1 MMSKLIAC
9 LEDRS
14 GATIPLVAIFITLLM
29 TLMAVS
35 ANLSLAYMDKRNYQS
50 HLDLAALSLMR
61 AKTASV
67 TSAEDVLQRKG
78 MSVEDNMLTVTT
90 GWYEADASLPIE
102 ERFTPR
108 ELNWNAVRLEMD
120 VPIRERVL
128 GDMLQNDNSFSIA
141 STAVH
146 RQTVDVW
153 AGSRLLRLEGGLT
166 GLLLQA
172 LVGYDGRI
180 TVADYES
187 LVGVELEL
195 LGFLEQLAISAD
207 LDAATYEDVLESDV
221 TIGQLAVAIDAV
233 TGRKLAGLG
242 IDLPRATTGL
252 TVRLMDVISLG
263 EIGALGLDVRPN
275 SGDLG
280 ISAGELLMSSLSLAN
295 GERQLDLDVS
305 ALFDLTQVSLDLGD
319 KGALMSWNFDQAR
332 DEPMK
337 TSQLQLL
344 VKPLDEL
351 LTVRLA
357 LAEAETRIKDA
368 KCDKTRNPSY
378 VDIGLTTSAA
388 ELELMLGRTR
398 LLTLDLSDE
407 SDQTLRFSAS
417 DIRNGVVKTGRSG
430 LSVDINRAP
439 LLYRPLVKLVDDLLI
454 ALGLNLGEVDVRV
467 DDVNCSRPYLVR

>member
-14 GATIPLVAIFITLLM
+14 GATVPLVAIFITLLM

-67 TSAEDVLQRKG
+67 TSAEDVLERKG

-108 ELNWNAVRLEMD
+108 EVNWNVVRSND

-128 GDMLQNDNSFSIA
+128 GDMLQNDEN
-141 STAVH
+141 

-207 LDAATYEDVLESDV
+207 LDAATYEEVLESDV
-221 TIGQLAVAIDAV
+221 TIGQLALAIDAV

-280 ISAGELLMSSLSLAN
+280 IRG
-295 GERQLDLDVS
+295 
-305 ALFDLTQVSLDLGD
+305 
-319 KGALMSWNFDQAR
+319 W
-332 DEPMK
+332 
-337 TSQLQLL
+337 
-344 VKPLDEL
+344 
-351 LTVRLA
+351 
-357 LAEAETRIKDA
+357 
-368 KCDKTRNPSY
+368 
-378 VDIGLTTSAA
+378 
-388 ELELMLGRTR
+388 
-398 LLTLDLSDE
+398 
-407 SDQTLRFSAS
+407 
-417 DIRNGVVKTGRSG
+417 
-430 LSVDINRAP
+430 
-439 LLYRPLVKLVDDLLI
+439 LLI
-454 ALGLNLGEVDVRV
+454 SAFPRKENASSTWMSPLCLI
-467 DDVNCSRPYLVR
+467 